1 MRVSQS
7 ALFITILTVVVCSAP
22 FHAQAQPIEYGASA
36 VAGVDRSGIFDGF
49 DPDVNLVGIAA
60 SSYAGLVDVTA
71 VAQVATDRV
80 AGLSEIVNVAD
91 SNAVTYD
98 TYFWD
103 TFRVT
108 SASLPDGEPT
118 TVTFSLGLDAA
129 LTASSNDPSVGEA
142 DVVALMIVGVY
153 DATLTNGVPTESADL
168 FVGTAYLDA
177 VSELSPE
184 DDLMGAPFSVET
196 VSGGY
201 TATLTEFVIDDIE
214 IATTVGS
221 EFSLKFSVET
231 GASVAPGLTDG
242 IARADLRNSLR
253 ILAIETEEGIE
264 LRRSSGAL
272 IPPVPLHVAPVLLTV
287 LPAVGL
293 AWLARRSSTAA

>member
-1 MRVSQS
+1 
-7 ALFITILTVVVCSAP
+7 
-22 FHAQAQPIEYGASA
+22 
-36 VAGVDRSGIFDGF
+36 
-49 DPDVNLVGIAA
+49 
-60 SSYAGLVDVTA
+60 VDVTA